1 MSDHKKLLQKNHD
14 DAYQFLVEKKLRP
27 REEGGE
33 SVGHSHGDE
42 LSKLRKE
49 IVRLEQLLY
58 ITPSE
63 EFAEYNRECEQ
74 AKQEAREIIGVS
86 GESDE

>member
-1 MSDHKKLLQKNHD
+1 MSNNQALLQANYD
-14 DAYQFLVEKKLRP
+14 DAYQFLVEKKLKP
-27 REEGGE
+27 REENGE
-33 SVGHSHGDE
+33 KKGHSHGDE
-42 LSKLRKE
+42 ISKLRKE

-74 AKQEAREIIGVS
+74 AKQEAREIIGVP
-86 GESDE
+86 GETES